1 MSLWFD
7 LKGKSYS
14 GTHPATWM
22 KRYMESLVSKLFTV
36 LDDEAAAR
44 QAEDTALSAKLA
56 SEVASRQTEDTAISA
71 NLANEIATRQ
81 AEDVSLSA
89 RLAEE
94 TANREDADATIS
106 ASLATEIAS
115 RQAEDVSLS
124 ARLAEETANRE
135 DADAAISAS
144 LANEIA
150 SRQAEDAVLSQR
162 LDAIPIKNSQGEY
175 SAAGQDAT
183 ATAAYSFAHGQGT
196 IANQPNQV
204 VLGKYNLEDPDGEYA
219 LIVGCGKSKT
229 RDNCLT
235 LDWSGNA
242 EFSGSVLAD
251 GKVLAT
257 REEMT
262 YQLGLVSQALDSIL
276 AMQEAMLGGSAV

>member
-56 SEVASRQTEDTAISA
+56 SEVASRQAEDTAISVS
-71 NLANEIATRQ
+71 LANEIATRQ

-94 TANREDADATIS
+94 TVAREAEDAT
-106 ASLATEIAS
+106 
-115 RQAEDVSLS
+115 LS
-124 ARLAEETANRE
+124 AGLAEET
-135 DADAAISAS
+135 
-144 LANEIA
+144 A

-175 SAAGQDAT
+175 SSAGQDAT

-196 IANQPNQV
+196 IANRPNQV